1 MRRAIDGARNTIRG
15 RLVVGFSTVVALL
28 VLAGVFARLSM
39 NATSRDVSRALVH
52 LQHDARL
59 TSTLSAN
66 IAQEID
72 AASAYLLAGDS
83 AAQADFRRRSR
94 DVHAVQRT
102 ILNLADQTPDEV
114 ATAATMERKLSEVEV
129 HFALAHRLMDLG
141 RTAEARREAALAHAQ
156 VSELLTALERWG
168 VIKTDE
174 LVVASRQLNAQAE
187 RRSWTLVA
195 LVLVATLLAVLVVAS
210 TLRSIDRPLRALVA
224 HAQQLSAG
232 DLSVRTT
239 QAMPGEFQILAGAM
253 NQTGESLS
261 KVVVGATSTADDVA
275 GSAHDLASVAQ
286 QISLSAGHM
295 AAAMMDVSE
304 GAGSQVTHLR
314 EVDVRLQSIRTSAEG
329 VLAGAEEVGALA
341 GTIAESAQAKR
352 AELGRALGI
361 LTDVRATVQAAS
373 AEVEGLNR
381 AAERIDA
388 FVGSVSR
395 VAEQTNLL
403 ALNAA
408 IEAARAGHAGRG
420 FAVVAEE
427 VRKLA
432 EEAQVAADDV
442 VQMTKLVTAS
452 VARTTT
458 AMEAGVSRVHEIE
471 RVSRDVDSAL
481 TTIADAA
488 ERTRL
493 AAGTVTGAAEE
504 NVHAVEGAAAGINAI
519 ARTAEGHAVAAQAVS
534 ASTQEQSAACEQMSS
549 ATTQLLAGSTQL
561 RGLVRGLRTAATAG

>member
-1 MRRAIDGARNTIRG
+1 MTASFRTLRGTIRG
-15 RLVVGFSTVVALL
+15 RLVLGFGVVVTLL
-28 VLAGVFARLSM
+28 VLAGFFARLSM
-39 NATSRDVSRALVH
+39 SATSEDVSQTLLH
-52 LQHDARL
+52 LQKEARL

-83 AAQADFRRRSR
+83 ATQADFRRRSR

-102 ILNLADQTPDEV
+102 VLNLPGQTAEEV
-114 ATAATMERKLSEVEV
+114 ATAAMMDSKLSEVEV
-129 HFALAHRLMDLG
+129 HFARAHRLMDLG
-141 RTAEARREAALAHAQ
+141 RTADARAEAARAHAL
-156 VSELLTALERWG
+156 VEELLGGLEKWG
-168 VIKTDE
+168 TLKTQE
-174 LVVASRQLNAQAE
+174 LTSASKRLSGESA
-187 RRSWTLVA
+187 RRSWLLVA
-195 LVLVATLLAVLVVAS
+195 LVSVATCIAVLVVVG
-210 TLRSIDRPLRALVA
+210 TLRSIDRPLGALVA
-224 HAQQLSAG
+224 HARQLSDG

-239 QAMPGEFQILAGAM
+239 ADMPGEFQILASAM

-261 KVVVGATSTADDVA
+261 KVVVGATMTADDVA

-286 QISLSAGHM
+286 QISQSAGQT
-295 AAAMMDVSE
+295 AAAMAEVSE
-304 GAGSQVTHLR
+304 GAGTQVQQLR
-314 EVDVRLQSIRTSAEG
+314 EVDGRLRSIRQSAEG
-329 VLAGAEEVGALA
+329 VLAGAEEVGTLA

-361 LTDVRATVQAAS
+361 LTDVRNTVQAAS

-381 AAERIDA
+381 AAERINA

-432 EEAQVAADDV
+432 EEAQAAADDV
-442 VQMTKLVTAS
+442 VQMTAVVTAS
-452 VARTTT
+452 VGRTTT
-458 AMEAGVSRVHEIE
+458 AMEAGVSRVGEIE
-471 RVSRDVDSAL
+471 RVSRDVDTAL

-488 ERTRL
+488 ERTRT

-504 NVHAVEGAAAGINAI
+504 NVHAVEGAAAGITSI
-519 ARTAEGHAVAAQAVS
+519 ATTAEGHAAAALAVS

-549 ATTQLLAGSTQL
+549 ASTQLLAGSTQL
-561 RGLVRGLRTAATAG
+561 RELVGGLRTAAA

>member
-1 MRRAIDGARNTIRG
+1 MIATVGNLRGTIRG
-15 RLVVGFSTVVALL
+15 RLVLGFGIVVALL
-28 VLAGVFARLSM
+28 VLAGFLARLSM
-39 NATSRDVSRALVH
+39 SATSREVTETLAH
-52 LQHDARL
+52 LQKEARL

-83 AAQADFRRRSR
+83 ATQDGFRRRSR

-102 ILNLADQTPDEV
+102 LLNLPDQTAEEV
-114 ATAATMERKLSEVEV
+114 ATAAMMDAKLSEVEV

-141 RTAEARREAALAHAQ
+141 RTAEARAEAARAH
-156 VSELLTALERWG
+156 VVVEELLEGLERWG
-168 VIKTDE
+168 TLKTQE
-174 LVVASRQLNAQAE
+174 LTVASKRLSAE
-187 RRSWTLVA
+187 SARRSWLLVA
-195 LVLVATLLAVLVVAS
+195 LVSVATLIAVLVVLG
-210 TLRSIDRPLRALVA
+210 TLRSIDRPLGALVS
-224 HAQQLSAG
+224 HARQLSDG

-239 QAMPGEFQILAGAM
+239 ADMPGEFQILASAM

-261 KVVVGATSTADDVA
+261 KVVVGATMTADDVS

-286 QISLSAGHM
+286 QISHSAGQT
-295 AAAMMDVSE
+295 AAAMAEVSE
-304 GAGSQVTHLR
+304 GAGTQVQQLR
-314 EVDVRLQSIRTSAEG
+314 EVDGRLRSIRQSAEG
-329 VLAGAEEVGALA
+329 VLAGAEEVGTLA

-361 LTDVRATVQAAS
+361 LTDVRTTVQAAS

-381 AAERIDA
+381 AAERINA

-432 EEAQVAADDV
+432 EEAQAAADDV
-442 VQMTKLVTAS
+442 VQMTAVVTAS
-452 VARTTT
+452 VGRTTT
-458 AMEAGVSRVHEIE
+458 AMEAGVSRVGEIE
-471 RVSRDVDSAL
+471 RVSRDVDTAL

-488 ERTRL
+488 ERTRS

-504 NVHAVEGAAAGINAI
+504 NVHAVEGAAAGITSI
-519 ARTAEGHAVAAQAVS
+519 ATTAEGHAAAALAVS

-549 ATTQLLAGSTQL
+549 ASTQLLAGSTQL
-561 RGLVRGLRTAATAG
+561 RELVGGLRTAAA